1 VGAEISKVINTA
13 SDSEPKESTAKAN
26 PDFLESGAAGG
37 AAVRGGALRVIGYL
51 VSAMAGAGSAAVLF
65 RHLHAELAGLYVLAS
80 SIVAIVAGVSDLGMT
95 TLGLRELAN
104 RDAAGRHELMRT
116 LLGLRLFVTVVG
128 IGAAVAFAAVAGYSS
143 PVVAG
148 VALAGIGLL
157 FQNLQTTLSIDL
169 MRKLRLGWVTIIE
182 VSRQLALSVLVIVLA
197 LSGAGLA
204 VILGASIPVML
215 AGLLATIL
223 LLRGRVPLVPSF
235 DRTRWISLLR
245 DLLPLSIAVATGVL
259 YFRLS
264 VVIVSL
270 LANAHELSYFG
281 ASFRIIEV
289 LTQVPLLMV
298 SAAFPIFARA
308 AHGDHVRF
316 AYGIERVFEV
326 AAIVGVLF
334 VLLLSLGAPIAVAVV
349 GGAEFD
355 PAVEV
360 LRIQAFAL
368 GGTFVGAVWSFAL
381 LSLHRQRTLMWI
393 NLGALAVGS
402 VLVATLTVLAGS
414 NGAAA
419 ATAVMEIGLAT
430 VGLLVLSHGHAHLRP
445 SLRRLPRILFAGL
458 FAATPA
464 LIPGIP
470 TLVLVIVATALYAG
484 LLFVTGAIPDEL
496 MDGLRGR
503 HSGAEAQ

>member
-1 VGAEISKVINTA
+1 LSKVIQTT
-13 SDSEPKESTAKAN
+13 SDSEPNGSTAKTHS
-26 PDFLESGAAGG
+26 DFLESGAAGG
-37 AAVRGGALRVIGYL
+37 AAVRGGTLRVIGYL
-51 VSAMAGAGSAAVLF
+51 VSAVAGAGSAAVLF
-65 RHLHAELAGLYVLAS
+65 RHLHASLTGLYVLAS
-80 SIVAIVAGVSDLGMT
+80 SIVAIVGGVSDLGMT

-104 RDAAGRHELMRT
+104 RDAAGRRELMRT
-116 LLGLRLFVTVVG
+116 LLGLRLFVTAVG
-128 IGAAVAFAAVAGYSS
+128 IGAAVGFAAVAGYSS

-148 VALAGIGLL
+148 VALAGVGLL

-182 VSRQLALSVLVIVLA
+182 VGRQLALAVLVIVLA
-197 LSGAGLA
+197 LGGAGLV
-204 VILGASIPVML
+204 VILGASIPVTL
-215 AGLLATIL
+215 AGLLATVV

-235 DRTRWISLLR
+235 DRTRWMALLR

-308 AHGDHVRF
+308 AHEDHVRF

-334 VLLLSLGAPIAVAVV
+334 VLLLSLGAPIAIAVV
-349 GGAEFD
+349 GGAEFH

-381 LSLHRQRTLMWI
+381 LSLRRQRTLMLI

-402 VLVATLTVLAGS
+402 VLVAMLTVLAGA
-414 NGAAA
+414 NGAAS
-419 ATAVMEIGLAT
+419 ATAVMEIGLAV

-445 SLRRLPRILFAGL
+445 SLRRLPRILLAGL
-458 FAATPA
+458 IAATPA

-470 TLVLVIVATALYAG
+470 TLVLVVVAAALYAG
-484 LLFVTGAIPDEL
+484 LLFASGAIPDEV

-503 HSGAEAQ
+503 YTGAEAR